1 MKKQWKRIASAVM
14 MCAVLCLCAEKVNAT
29 EIAGADS
36 AIISVEAYEIEE
48 GALVAGEEVTINL
61 TVKNNS
67 AVTDAQNVMVTFDSA
82 NYALMPVYGEGN
94 QVYIGNIPAGAA
106 KDITLR
112 AAVNR
117 TYNADAA
124 QLKCYFSYA
133 SGSSSLNNTTTIII
147 PTYISGNL
155 IADSTVVAG
164 NATVGVNS
172 LVSVKYKNASSVD
185 ITDAKLVIEGNIQE
199 DSKEIELPTAAAGK
213 TYTGDY
219 YVNYL
224 ESGIQTLKIQYQ
236 YTDAQGNTFVTDC
249 GEYKINV
256 TTDVS
261 EQASDAV
268 VSKESGGP
276 SKMVQ
281 LALAGIFGIVI
292 VVVVVLYVKKRR

>member
-1 MKKQWKRIASAVM
+1 M
-14 MCAVLCLCAEKVNAT
+14 
-29 EIAGADS
+29 
-36 AIISVEAYEIEE
+36 
-48 GALVAGEEVTINL
+48 
-61 TVKNNS
+61 
-67 AVTDAQNVMVTFDSA
+67 TDAQNVMVTFDSA

-94 QVYIGNIPAGAA
+94 QVYIGNIPAGVS

-117 TYNADAA
+117 AYNADAA

-213 TYTGDY
+213 TKKDLMARMQKLTGLDY

-236 YTDAQGNTFVTDC
+236 YTDAQGNAFVTDC

-256 TTDVS
+256 TNDVV
-261 EQASDAV
+261 EQTSNAV
-268 VSKESGGP
+268 VSQETSGA
-276 SKMVQ
+276 SRVVQ
-281 LALAGIFGIVI
+281 LGMAGLLGII
-292 VVVVVLYVKKRR
+292 IIIVVVLYIKKRK

>member
-14 MCAVLCLCAEKVNAT
+14 MCAVLCLCAGKVNAT
-29 EIAGADS
+29 EIASADS

-48 GALVAGEEVTINL
+48 GVLVAGEEVTINL
-61 TVKNNS
+61 TIKNNS

-94 QVYIGNIPAGAA
+94 QVYIGNIPAGVS

-117 TYNADAA
+117 AYNADAA

-236 YTDAQGNTFVTDC
+236 YTDAQGNAFVTDC
-249 GEYKINV
+249 GEY
-256 TTDVS
+256 
-261 EQASDAV
+261 
-268 VSKESGGP
+268 
-276 SKMVQ
+276 
-281 LALAGIFGIVI
+281 
-292 VVVVVLYVKKRR
+292 

>member
-1 MKKQWKRIASAVM
+1 MKKQCKRIASAVM
-14 MCAVLCLCAEKVNAT
+14 MCAVLCLCAGKVNAT
-29 EIAGADS
+29 EIASADS

-61 TVKNNS
+61 TIKNNS
-67 AVTDAQNVMVTFDSA
+67 TVTDAQNVMVTFDSA

-94 QVYIGNIPAGAA
+94 QVYIGNIPAGVS

-117 TYNADAA
+117 AYNADAA

-236 YTDAQGNTFVTDC
+236 YTDAQGNAFVTDC

-256 TTDVS
+256 TNDVV
-261 EQASDAV
+261 EQTSNAV
-268 VSKESGGP
+268 VSQETSGA
-276 SKMVQ
+276 SRVVQ
-281 LALAGIFGIVI
+281 LGMAGLLGII
-292 VVVVVLYVKKRR
+292 IIIVVVLYIKKRK

>member
-14 MCAVLCLCAEKVNAT
+14 MCAVLCLCAGKVNAT
-29 EIAGADS
+29 EIASADS

-61 TVKNNS
+61 TIKNNS
-67 AVTDAQNVMVTFDSA
+67 TVTDAQNVMVTFDSA

-94 QVYIGNIPAGAA
+94 QVYIGNIPAGVS

-117 TYNADAA
+117 AYNADAA

-147 PTYISGNL
+147 P
-155 IADSTVVAG
+155 TVVAG

-236 YTDAQGNTFVTDC
+236 YTDAQGNAFVTDC

-256 TTDVS
+256 TNDVV
-261 EQASDAV
+261 EQTSNAV
-268 VSKESGGP
+268 VSQETSGA
-276 SKMVQ
+276 SRVVQ
-281 LALAGIFGIVI
+281 LGMAGLLGII
-292 VVVVVLYVKKRR
+292 IIIVVVLYIKKRK